1 MSDGFILVVDDEE
14 ELRENMYDLLE
25 LEGFNVETAETGDAA
40 LALVKEKVPDLI
52 LLDIQLPGTDGI
64 EVLRQVKE
72 VHPNLPVI
80 MVSASSQKG
89 THEKLDEYG
98 ADSFILKPYDQ
109 DDVLQQMNDLLAKA
123 KS

>member
-25 LEGFNVETAETGDAA
+25 LEGFNVEAVDSGDGA
-40 LALVKEKVPDLI
+40 LALVNKKIPDLI

-72 VHPNLPVI
+72 KHPNLPII
-80 MVSASSQKG
+80 MVSASSQKN
-89 THEKLDEYG
+89 THDKLNEYG
-98 ADSFILKPYDQ
+98 ADGFMLKPYDQ
-109 DDVLQQMNDLLAKA
+109 DELLKLMNSLLAKA
-123 KS
+123 